1 MIIIVIIL
9 FDINLRD
16 LIQGKQETK
25 PWEDSDIILIALGIE
40 HVFSYV
46 ISYFRSKDIELN
58 GQIDINGVKRAK
70 TELYL
75 YNVQFFIACI
85 IIGFTIN
92 HYLEEEHSSRF
103 HHSDEVL
110 KNYWV
115 VIDVVIVFLS

>member
-1 MIIIVIIL
+1 MIF
-9 FDINLRD
+9 FDFNLRD
-16 LIQGKQETK
+16 LIIEKKEFK
-25 PWEDSDIILIALGIE
+25 EWAKSDIILIALGIE